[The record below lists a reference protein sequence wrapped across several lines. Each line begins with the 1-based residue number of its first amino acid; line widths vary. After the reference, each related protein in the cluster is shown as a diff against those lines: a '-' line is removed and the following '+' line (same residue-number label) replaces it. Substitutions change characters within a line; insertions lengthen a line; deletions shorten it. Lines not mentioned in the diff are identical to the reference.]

1 MRSPDATTD
10 QFFRG
15 VCDAPST
22 TIPPAKIVSF
32 DGAAG
37 VDAAGM
43 VQRMAAAQ
51 HSAAMSLV
59 RMRASYRNSALPRP
73 RCAAVPMKRLFAAA
87 AMLVATAAF
96 ADGRFSASDVPQAH
110 IRQPGRIVIR
120 NSGAAIT
127 AYRFFGNIR
136 EALFSLRTAPAR
148 LRTTSYGAVL

>member
-1 MRSPDATTD
+1 MRSPDVTTD

-32 DGAAG
+32 DRAEDVEATGI
-37 VDAAGM
+37 

-59 RMRASYRNSALPRP
+59 SMRASYRNSALSRP

-87 AMLVATAAF
+87 AMLAATAAF
-96 ADGRFSASDVPQAH
+96 ADGKFS
-110 IRQPGRIVIR
+110 
-120 NSGAAIT
+120 
-127 AYRFFGNIR
+127 
-136 EALFSLRTAPAR
+136 
-148 LRTTSYGAVL
+148 